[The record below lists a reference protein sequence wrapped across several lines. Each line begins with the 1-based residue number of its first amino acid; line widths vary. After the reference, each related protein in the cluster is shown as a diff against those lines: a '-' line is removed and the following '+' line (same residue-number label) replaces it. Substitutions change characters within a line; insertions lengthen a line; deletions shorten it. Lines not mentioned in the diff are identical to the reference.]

1 MDFDVGFSQD
11 DGVLLISDTAA
22 SVTVSKITE
31 THSVGMEAETCTAL
45 ESDSRQ
51 MMLLALLSPE
61 NPMWTSYLPS
71 LTNLHFSNRLRI
83 GLRFHINSSGLWRAK
98 TLLYKQLSEPLTQE
112 VSFLGKLSEFKDF
125 NYHLFDH
132 WTSITSPA
140 SLIEIELPILRRFI
154 LNHPANFSPFHVI
167 LTSIQRSDDVWGL
180 TCKVLQALSLP
191 DSITTSPA
199 YRDFLVSAALL
210 CGLDPLNLPA
220 PFSLFRNEIMEY
232 TAA

>member
-1 MDFDVGFSQD
+1 MDFNVGFSQD
-11 DGVLLISDTAA
+11 DGVLLISDSAA
-22 SVTVSKITE
+22 SVTVSRITE
-31 THSVGMEAETCTAL
+31 NHKMEADSFTAGET
-45 ESDSRQ
+45 ESRR
-51 MMLLALLSPE
+51 MMLLALLFPE

-71 LTNLHFSNRLRI
+71 LTNIHFLNRLRI

-98 TLLYKQLSEPLTQE
+98 TLLYKQLSEPVTRE
-112 VSFLGKLSEFKDF
+112 VVFLGELSEFKDF

-132 WTSITSPA
+132 WTNITSPA

-167 LTSIQRSDDVWGL
+167 LTSIQRSDDVWVL
-180 TCKVLQALSLP
+180 TCKVLEALSLK

-210 CGLDPLNLPA
+210 CGLDASDLPV
-220 PFSLFRNEIMEY
+220 PFSLFRDEIMEY
-232 TAA
+232 TVV